1 MKNTYTIATTSE
13 GMLVACVPDGS
24 DVDAAIEKMADECG
38 VGDFGDVALT
48 EGVTLTDEEID
59 GDVTVY
65 SGSQMGWLSD
75 SAGVN
80 YMHAVIRK

>member
-1 MKNTYTIATTSE
+1 MKNTYTIATTSD
-13 GMLVACVPDGS
+13 GMLVACVQDGQ
-24 DVDAAIEKMADECG
+24 DVDSAIEKMAYECG
-38 VGDFGDVALT
+38 VEDFGNVTLT

-59 GDVTVY
+59 GDVNVY
-65 SGSQMGWLSD
+65 SGSDMGWLSD